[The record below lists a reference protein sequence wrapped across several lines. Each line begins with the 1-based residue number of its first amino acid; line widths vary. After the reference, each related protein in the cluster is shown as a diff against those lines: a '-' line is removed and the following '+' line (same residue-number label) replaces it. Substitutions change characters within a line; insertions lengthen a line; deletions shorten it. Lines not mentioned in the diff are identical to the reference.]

1 MGTNDLLSVIE
12 NMEKER
18 GISRD
23 SLVQMVEAALLSAS
37 RKSVGP
43 AKDLRVEIDRK
54 TLNIKAFAKV
64 EVVERVTSRHTQI
77 SLTAAH
83 KYKRDAKAGDII
95 EIEVPAREFG
105 RIAAQTAKQA
115 IIQKIRHAEKEIV
128 VKEYKD
134 REGDIVGGTIIRLDH
149 GDVIIDLGRVEA
161 IMPAR
166 ERVQTEE
173 YQIGDRIRAYV
184 LSVQDHASG
193 HHIVLSRSH
202 PNFVRRLFELEI
214 SELADKTI
222 EIKEIA
228 REAGYRTKIAVISND
243 EKVDPVG
250 ACVGMKGSRVQNVV
264 QELRGEK
271 IDIISWHVDAA
282 KFVCNA
288 LSPAEISRVIID
300 EENNAMEVIV
310 PDEFLS
316 VAIGKRGQN
325 VRLASKLS
333 GWRLDVMSET
343 RYSETMKVGYDSLVG
358 LPGVGV
364 SMADALYEKGFFSA
378 EELSNASPE
387 DLTQIR
393 GIGEEKAHKLIE
405 AATQM
410 LAHSHETV
418 ENPEDKPSVKMKT
431 GDTDEIESAPDP
443 DAPEKTEDNIEEKAP
458 EPEAP
463 VQSDS

>member
-1 MGTNDLLSVIE
+1 MCSMSANDLLAVIE

-37 RKSVGP
+37 HKSVGP
-43 AKDLRVEIDRK
+43 AKDLRIEIDHK

-64 EVVERVTSRHTQI
+64 EVVQHVQSRHTQI
-77 SLTAAH
+77 SLVKAH
-83 KYKRDAKAGDII
+83 KYKRGAKAGDII

-134 REGDIVGGTIIRLDH
+134 REGDIVGGTIVRVDH

-166 ERVQTEE
+166 ERVQNEE

-184 LSVQDHASG
+184 LSVQDHSSG

-214 SELADKTI
+214 SELTDKTI

-228 REAGYRTKIAVISND
+228 REAGYRTKIAVFSND

-250 ACVGMKGSRVQNVV
+250 ACVGMRGMRVKNVV
-264 QELRGEK
+264 RALFGEK
-271 IDIISWHVDAA
+271 IDIVRWNPDRKTYVTNALNPAKLNKIIVDEEEHKITVVVDADQ
-282 KFVCNA
+282 
-288 LSPAEISRVIID
+288 LS
-300 EENNAMEVIV
+300 
-310 PDEFLS
+310 L
-316 VAIGKRGQN
+316 AIGKRGQN
-325 VRLASKLS
+325 ARLTSKLL
-333 GWRLDVMSET
+333 GWKIDIVKDKEDVSFQEKVVMAVDDLIRLLGIEKDKAE
-343 RYSETMKVGYDSLVG
+343 KLVH
-358 LPGVGV
+358 
-364 SMADALYEKGFFSA
+364 AGF
-378 EELSNASPE
+378 
-387 DLTQIR
+387 LTVD
-393 GIGEEKAHKLIE
+393 GIIE
-405 AATQM
+405 ADITDLQEQAG
-410 LAHSHETV
+410 LDAETAKAIK
-418 ENPEDKPSVKMKT
+418 DSV
-431 GDTDEIESAPDP
+431 SA
-443 DAPEKTEDNIEEKAP
+443 AVKNNK
-458 EPEAP
+458 
-463 VQSDS
+463 

>member
-1 MGTNDLLSVIE
+1 MGTNDLLTVIE

-43 AKDLRVEIDRK
+43 AKDLRLEIDRK

-64 EVVERVTSRHTQI
+64 EVAERVQSRHTQI
-77 SLTAAH
+77 SLAEAH
-83 KYKRDAKAGDII
+83 KYKRSAKAGDII

-134 REGDIVGGTIIRLDH
+134 REGDIVAGTIVRLDH

-173 YQIGDRIRAYV
+173 YQMGDRIRAYV
-184 LSVQDHASG
+184 LSVQDHTSG

-214 SELADKTI
+214 SELTDKTI

-228 REAGYRTKIAVISND
+228 REAGYRTKIAVFSND

-250 ACVGMKGSRVQNVV
+250 ACVGMRGMRVKNIVR
-264 QELRGEK
+264 ELLGEK
-271 IDIISWHVDAA
+271 IDIVRWNPDLKTYVTNALNPAKLNKIIVDEEEHKITVVVDADQ
-282 KFVCNA
+282 
-288 LSPAEISRVIID
+288 LS
-300 EENNAMEVIV
+300 
-310 PDEFLS
+310 L
-316 VAIGKRGQN
+316 AIGKRGQN
-325 VRLASKLS
+325 ARLTSKLL
-333 GWRLDVMSET
+333 GWKIDIEKDKEDVSFQEKVTMAVDDLIRLLGIEKDKAE
-343 RYSETMKVGYDSLVG
+343 KLVQAG
-358 LPGVGV
+358 FLTVDGIVA
-364 SMADALYEKGFFSA
+364 ADAAELQEQAGLDAAAAKAIKDSVSA
-378 EELSNASPE
+378 AVQN
-387 DLTQIR
+387 
-393 GIGEEKAHKLIE
+393 
-405 AATQM
+405 
-410 LAHSHETV
+410 
-418 ENPEDKPSVKMKT
+418 NKT
-431 GDTDEIESAPDP
+431 GR
-443 DAPEKTEDNIEEKAP
+443 
-458 EPEAP
+458 
-463 VQSDS
+463 